1 MVIDD
6 NEIDLYIAKRV
17 MDRYSFTDEVII
29 MDSAKNALSYL
40 TEKQSDLSALPDL
53 ILLDINMP
61 GMNGF
66 EFLDAYTQLP
76 EKIKRNCIIMMLT
89 TSTHTEDKQKACG
102 NPYVRSYLNKPLDKD
117 KLEELNS
124 ILKDKP

>member
-6 NEIDLYIAKRV
+6 NEMDLYIAKRV
-17 MDRYSFTDEVII
+17 MDRYSFTEEVII
-29 MDSAKNALSYL
+29 MDSAKDALNYL
-40 TEKQSDLSALPDL
+40 AEKQNDLSALPDL

-66 EFLDAYTQLP
+66 EFLDAYTHLP

-89 TSTHTEDKQKACG
+89 TSTHTEDRQKASN

-117 KLEELNS
+117 KLEELTD